1 MMATRGVIL
10 DGIPGTLLIVMDT
23 AAGIV
28 AGITVLKH
36 ITMEAATMAAIMAG
50 MAAIMAGMAAIEAET
65 DGDVDIIAMDGT
77 AVGMVPEVYVPRVL
91 TTAEEESNFKE
102 VIDITGQLTVLANV

>member
-1 MMATRGVIL
+1 MAGMMATRGVIL

-36 ITMEAATMAAIMAG
+36 IT
-50 MAAIMAGMAAIEAET
+50 IEAET

>member
-36 ITMEAATMAAIMAG
+36 ITMEVST

>member
-36 ITMEAATMAAIMAG
+36 IT
-50 MAAIMAGMAAIEAET
+50 IEAET